1 MTGLQGGNIDRPYP
15 SNGLE
20 RIERLARKV
29 NRPNQWESIE
39 EGTDLFLGVD
49 LGTSYVVVVVVD
61 GDGNPVAGT
70 MQFATIAREGLVID
84 YVGAIEIVQR
94 MVESLQ
100 STLGVGLHLSAT
112 AFPPKTESAN
122 LRTTQYVLE
131 SVGLEVLK
139 VVDEPSAANR
149 VLKIQD
155 GAIVDIGGGTTG
167 IAIVEDGEISYS
179 GDEPTGGTH
188 LNLVIAGRKGISFEE
203 AEAYKLD
210 HQEET
215 MEIVFPVIQKMAAI
229 VRIHMGGQN
238 VEVVHLVGG
247 TSGLLGIE
255 QVMQDELGVAVEKP
269 CYPQLVTPLGIAM
282 ACLEERQSLS

>member
-1 MTGLQGGNIDRPYP
+1 MTGHPGGKTDHPYP
-15 SNGLE
+15 SNSLE
-20 RIERLARKV
+20 RIEGLAQKV
-29 NRPNQWESIE
+29 NRPNGWESIK
-39 EGTDLFLGVD
+39 EGTNLFLGVD

-61 GDGNPVAGT
+61 GNGNPVAGT
-70 MQFATIAREGLVID
+70 MEFATVAREGLVID
-84 YVGAIEIVQR
+84 YVGAIEIVRR

-100 STLGVGLHLSAT
+100 STLGGGLHLSAT

-149 VLKIQD
+149 VLEIQN

-167 IAIVEDGEISYS
+167 IAIVDDGEISYT

-229 VRIHMGGQN
+229 VRTHIGGRN

-255 QVMQDELGVAVEKP
+255 YVMRDELGVAVEKP
-269 CYPQLVTPLGIAM
+269 RHPQLVTPLGIALS
-282 ACLEERQSLS
+282 CLE